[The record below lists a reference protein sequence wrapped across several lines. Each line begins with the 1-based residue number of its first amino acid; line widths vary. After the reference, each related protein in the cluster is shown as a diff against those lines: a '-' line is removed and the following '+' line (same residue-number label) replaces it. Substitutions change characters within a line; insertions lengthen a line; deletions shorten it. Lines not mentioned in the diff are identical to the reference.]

1 MAIQN
6 LSSEPGTI
14 QDSKLRQPDE
24 KGTSIS
30 TPDVESVELQP
41 QPPFSVFTK
50 WQKRWINFLTS
61 FAAMF
66 STLSS
71 YIYYPALV
79 PVAKD
84 LGVSIFLIN
93 LTVTSYLIIAAVAPA
108 FMGDMADQSGRR
120 PIYILMFTLYLAANL
135 GIALQ
140 KSFPALLVLRM
151 LQSAGSSGK
160 FNTFHKQVRKLAS
173 KTDNYQD

>member
-1 MAIQN
+1 MTIQN
-6 LSSEPGTI
+6 QDPEPGLI
-14 QDSKLRQPDE
+14 QDSELQQPDE
-24 KGTSIS
+24 KSTTIS
-30 TPDVESVELQP
+30 THDLSSVELQP
-41 QPPFSVFTK
+41 QPPFSIFTK
-50 WQKRWINFLTS
+50 WQKRWINLLTS

-79 PVAKD
+79 PVAKE
-84 LGVSIFLIN
+84 LGVSIVLIN
-93 LTVTSYLIIAAVAPA
+93 LTVTSYLIVAAVAPA

-151 LQSAGSSGK
+151 LQSAGSSG
-160 FNTFHKQVRKLAS
+160 VI
-173 KTDNYQD
+173 